1 MKSRFYLVSLL
12 LIPVFSC
19 QNAKID
25 CEIINYEEP
34 SEQSLFFS
42 DFVDSIELIQLDSC
56 SDAYLTS
63 DAILIPHDSSFYVF
77 NRRFLYIGFAPK
89 AGVVLK
95 FRSDGRFVGLIGDA
109 GSEPGEYL
117 YPSNFFF
124 NSDTLCVVTN
134 RDKYIHYFKTSGEF
148 ITKTPIP
155 YTAFEQVYKYSDNR
169 YLVYLNLNNKIKD
182 ERLVVLDND
191 GKEVSAFLPKK
202 TKVGRWENSRSVFTK
217 YGNEYMLREFYIDTI
232 YQYSPEQGVRP
243 RLRVEFGEK
252 KIYKDKY
259 LKSQGGS
266 EAYVQLLEKPF
277 ACIDDFFE
285 SNNYFIIKIL
295 DNISFNNYR
304 WVYGLK
310 DKTGNQVKWFEFNKE
325 NTFLASSL
333 QYLDGNKLY
342 FMAQARK
349 FAKADSN
356 FRSKLKHPESLER
369 IDPEGNSVVVVMN
382 LKYF

>member
-1 MKSRFYLVSLL
+1 MKSRFYLVLLL

-19 QNAKID
+19 KNAKVD
-25 CEIINYEEP
+25 CETINYEKP
-34 SEQSLFFS
+34 SDQSLFFS
-42 DFVDSIELIQLDSC
+42 DFVESIELIQLDSC

-89 AGVVLK
+89 AGAVIK
-95 FRSDGRFVGLIGDA
+95 FSSDGKFVGLIGDE
-109 GSEPGEYL
+109 GKGEGQYKFV
-117 YPSNFFF
+117 SNFFI
-124 NSDTLCVVTN
+124 NSDTLCVVTVL
-134 RDKYIHYFKTSGEF
+134 DKYIHYFKTNGEF
-148 ITKTPIP
+148 ITKTPVP
-155 YTAFEQVYKYSDNR
+155 YNSFEQVYKYSDNR
-169 YLVYLNLNNKIKD
+169 YLVYLNLNNKIRD
-182 ERLVVLDND
+182 ERLVVLDKQ
-191 GKEVSAFLPKK
+191 GKEIDAFLPKK

-232 YQYSPEQGVRP
+232 YKYNPEQGLRP
-243 RLRVEFGEK
+243 RLMVEFGEK

-277 ACIDDFFE
+277 ACIDDFLE
-285 SNNYFIIKIL
+285 SSNYFIIKIL
-295 DNISFNNYR
+295 DNMSFNNYR

-310 DKTGNQVKWFEFNKE
+310 DKTRNQVKWFEFNKE

-342 FMAQARK
+342 FMAQAK
-349 FAKADSN
+349 NFAKADSN
-356 FRSKLKHPESLER
+356 FRSKLKHPESFEK
-369 IDPEGNSVVVVMN
+369 IDPDGNSVVVVMN

>member
-1 MKSRFYLVSLL
+1 MKSRFYLILL
-12 LIPVFSC
+12 LLLPVFSC
-19 QNAKID
+19 KNAKID
-25 CEIINYEEP
+25 CETINYEEP

-56 SDAYLTS
+56 SDSYLTNE
-63 DAILIPHDSSFYVF
+63 AILIPHDTSFYIL
-77 NRRFLYIGFAPK
+77 NMRLQYQGFAPK
-89 AGVVLK
+89 AGVVIK
-95 FRSDGRFVGLIGDA
+95 FSSDGKYVGLIGDA
-109 GSEPGEYL
+109 GIGDGKYS
-117 YPSNFFF
+117 YPTNFFI

-134 RDKYIHYFKTSGEF
+134 RDKNIHYFKTNGEF
-148 ITKTPIP
+148 ITKTPVS
-155 YTAFEQVYKYSDNR
+155 YTAFKQVYKYSDNR
-169 YLVYLNLNNKIKD
+169 YLVYLNLNNKIRD
-182 ERLVVLDND
+182 ERLVVLDKD
-191 GKEVSAFLPKK
+191 GKEISAFLPKK
-202 TKVGRWENSRSVFTK
+202 TKVGSFYEQRSVFTK
-217 YGNEYMLREFYIDTI
+217 YGDEIMLREFYIDTI
-232 YQYSPEQGVRP
+232 YQYNQEKGLSP
-243 RLRVEFGEK
+243 RLMVEFGEK

-259 LKSQGGS
+259 FKTQGDL

-277 ACIDDFFE
+277 AGIDDYLE

-342 FMAQARK
+342 FMAQAK
-349 FAKADSN
+349 EFTKVDSN

-369 IDPEGNSVVVVMN
+369 INSEGNSVVVVMN
-382 LKYF
+382 LK

>member
-1 MKSRFYLVSLL
+1 MKNRFYLVLL
-12 LIPVFSC
+12 LLLPVFSC

-34 SEQSLFFS
+34 SDQSLFFS
-42 DFVDSIELIQLDSC
+42 DFVDSIALIQLDSC
-56 SDAYLTS
+56 SDSYLTNE
-63 DAILIPHDSSFYVF
+63 AILIPHDTSFYIL
-77 NRRFLYIGFAPK
+77 NMRLQYQGFAPK
-89 AGVVLK
+89 AGVVIK
-95 FRSDGRFVGLIGDA
+95 FSSDGKFAGLIGDD
-109 GSEPGEYL
+109 GDGDGKYSCPT
-117 YPSNFFF
+117 NFFI
-124 NSDTLCVVTN
+124 NSDTLCVVTD
-134 RDKYIHYFKTSGEF
+134 RDKYIHYFKTNGEF
-148 ITKTPIP
+148 IAKTPVP
-155 YTAFEQVYKYSDNR
+155 YTAFKQVYKYSDNR
-169 YLVYLNLNNKIKD
+169 YLVYLNLNNKIRD
-182 ERLVVLDND
+182 ERLVVLDKE
-191 GKEVSAFLPKK
+191 GKEIDAFLPKK
-202 TKVGRWENSRSVFTK
+202 TKACSFFEQRSVFTK
-217 YGNEYMLREFYIDTI
+217 YGDEIMLREFYIDTI
-232 YQYSPEQGVRP
+232 YQYNQEKGLSP
-243 RLRVEFGEK
+243 RLMVEFGEK

-259 LKSQGGS
+259 FKTQGDL

-277 ACIDDFFE
+277 AGIDDYLE

-342 FMAQARK
+342 FMAQAK
-349 FAKADSN
+349 EFTKVDSN

-369 IDPEGNSVVVVMN
+369 INSEGNSVVVVMN